1 MGENEKVYKYDAFI
15 SYRHLE
21 PDQSIA
27 KEIHRMIERFTPP
40 KEFYKEGK
48 KPSYRVFRDRE
59 ELAARDLSSSIE
71 EALKESR
78 FLIVICGKR
87 TALSDWCVKE
97 IETFRKLHG
106 DSRIIPVLIEG
117 EPKESFPLPLK
128 QLKREGKGFEPE
140 EEQGTKEAD
149 FSDVLAADLRPKA
162 VKERDFPGYEV
173 LEKEDREKLSALRKE
188 SLQLLKEEKYRIMA
202 AILSCNFGDLKQRDK
217 ERRNR
222 LILRIS
228 FLTGFVFLIF
238 ALFMTNAYH
247 KAEKARQEAVQSN
260 TRILLKTAGDIAKGG
275 DFLQSVLLTEDAV
288 KPRRKR
294 C

>member
-48 KPSYRVFRDRE
+48 KPSYHVFRDRE

-106 DSRIIPVLIEG
+106 DSRIIPVLIE
-117 EPKESFPLPLK
+117 
-128 QLKREGKGFEPE
+128 
-140 EEQGTKEAD
+140 
-149 FSDVLAADLRPKA
+149 
-162 VKERDFPGYEV
+162 ER
-173 LEKEDREKLSALRKE
+173 LS
-188 SLQLLKEEKYRIMA
+188 RI
-202 AILSCNFGDLKQRDK
+202 
-217 ERRNR
+217 
-222 LILRIS
+222 
-228 FLTGFVFLIF
+228 
-238 ALFMTNAYH
+238 
-247 KAEKARQEAVQSN
+247 
-260 TRILLKTAGDIAKGG
+260 
-275 DFLQSVLLTEDAV
+275 
-288 KPRRKR
+288 
-294 C
+294 